1 MPRTTGVDVNT
12 SVQDDVWF
20 ETLDDGG
27 AVALPRLHA
36 ALEARAVNA
45 GLLELAYRT
54 VDSPVGRLLL
64 AATERG
70 LIRVAY
76 DLEDHDQVLETLAS
90 RVSPRILRAP
100 ARLDPVATQLEEYFG
115 GRRTAFELSLD
126 RSLSRGFRLAVLHHL
141 PEIGYGRTES
151 YTEVARAAGNPAAVR
166 AVGTACATNP
176 LPVVVPC
183 HRVLRSDGSLGG
195 YIGGLDAKRALLNL
209 ELAGT
214 AKS

>member
-1 MPRTTGVDVNT
+1 MNT
-12 SVQDDVWF
+12 SAQDDVWF
-20 ETLDDGG
+20 ETIDAGG
-27 AVALPRLHA
+27 AITLPRLHA
-36 ALEARAVNA
+36 ALEARAVDA

-76 DLEDHDQVLETLAS
+76 DVENHDQVLETLAT

-100 ARLDPVATQLEEYFG
+100 GRLDPVASQLEEYFA

-126 RSLSRGFRLAVLHHL
+126 RSLSQGFRLAVLEHL

-166 AVGTACATNP
+166 AVGSACATNP

-195 YIGGLDAKRALLNL
+195 YLGGLGAKRTLLDL
-209 ELAGT
+209 EADASRADRT
-214 AKS
+214 

>member
-1 MPRTTGVDVNT
+1 MN
-12 SVQDDVWF
+12 SSAQDNLWF
-20 ETLDDGG
+20 ETLDAGG
-27 AVALPRLHA
+27 ADALPRLHA
-36 ALEARAVNA
+36 ALEVRAVEA
-45 GLLELAYRT
+45 ELLEVAYRT

-64 AATERG
+64 AATDRG

-76 DLEDHDQVLETLAS
+76 DLEDHDRVLETLAS

-100 ARLDPVATQLEEYFG
+100 GRLDPVATQLEEYFG
-115 GRRTAFELSLD
+115 GRRTMFELSLD
-126 RSLSRGFRLAVLHHL
+126 RSLSAGFRLAVLQHL

-195 YIGGLDAKRALLNL
+195 YLGGLEAKRTLLDL
-209 ELAGT
+209 EAESVRAGRP
-214 AKS
+214 